1 MLPASEGWERLH
13 PLSPL
18 LRAAR
23 VGIFLVVP
31 LVQGMEGMPGWIIPA
46 VLLPAVV
53 AVAAYSWWVWRSTG
67 YRVDGDVLELR
78 TGAVFRSHRRVPM
91 TRIESVDIARPLLA
105 RLFGLAE
112 VRVEAVSEGGSEV
125 RLSFVPEDTAA
136 ALRHELTARAGGVEA
151 EALAEQAVMT
161 TPAVRV
167 SDRELA
173 LAYLVAP
180 LGGLVLFAGVT
191 LVPLAFAGVEQ
202 LVGGILA
209 SAVGFLGAGATL
221 VMRAERLYG
230 FALAEVPEGLRL
242 RRGLLNELHQTVP
255 LARVQA
261 VRIEEPAL
269 WRLFG
274 RSRLIVDV
282 AGYRGGDRE
291 SRRDTAVLLPVAT
304 RDAVDAVLQ
313 RVLPGLDLDKAD
325 LTPPPGSA
333 RWRSPL
339 RWRRY
344 GVRWTPTHAVSRSG
358 LLRRQTDVVP
368 HAKVQSLRVTQGPW
382 QRALGLATMHADTAG
397 VTIAMRARHRAAPE
411 AERLAWQSRAAAAA
425 A

>member
-18 LRAAR
+18 VRAGRAA
-23 VGIFLVVP
+23 VIVV
-31 LVQGMEGMPGWIIPA
+31 LGLAQAREGLPAWIIPA
-46 VLLPAVV
+46 VALPASV

-67 YRVDGDVLELR
+67 YRLVGDVLELR
-78 TGAVFRSHRRVPM
+78 TGALFRAHRRVPLA
-91 TRIESVDIARPLLA
+91 RIESVDIARPLLA
-105 RLFGLAE
+105 RVFGLAE

-125 RLSFVPEDTAA
+125 RLSFLPESVAA
-136 ALRHELTARAGGVEA
+136 DVRQQLTTRAGAIVDEVESQPQP
-151 EALAEQAVMT
+151 EP

-173 LAYLVAP
+173 LAYLVGP
-180 LGGLVLFAGVT
+180 LGALVLFATVS
-191 LVPLAFAGVEQ
+191 LVPLAFGGVDA
-202 LVGGILA
+202 LMGGVVA
-209 SAVGFLGAGATL
+209 SALGFLGAGTTL

-230 FALAEVPEGLRL
+230 FSLAEVPEGLRL

-269 WRLFG
+269 WRPFH
-274 RSRLIVDV
+274 RSRLVVDV

-304 RDAVDAVLQ
+304 PALVAAVLQ
-313 RVLPGLDLDKAD
+313 RVMPGVDVDAAD
-325 LTPPPGSA
+325 LAPPPESA

-344 GVRWTPTHAVSRSG
+344 GVRWTATHAVSRSG
-358 LLRRQTDVVP
+358 LFRRQTDVVP

-382 QRALGLATMHADTAG
+382 QRALDLATVHADTAG
-397 VTIAMRARHRAAPE
+397 VTIAMRARHRGRAE
-411 AERLAWQSRAAAAA
+411 AERLAWQSRAGTAA
-425 A
+425 

>member
-1 MLPASEGWERLH
+1 MLPASEGWQRLH

-18 LRAAR
+18 VRAGRAA
-23 VGIFLVVP
+23 VVVVFA
-31 LVQGMEGMPGWIIPA
+31 LAQARQGLPAWIVPA
-46 VLLPAVV
+46 VAVPAM
-53 AVAAYSWWVWRSTG
+53 AGVAAYSWWVYRSTG
-67 YRVDGDVLELR
+67 YRIAGDVLELR
-78 TGAVFRSHRRVPM
+78 TGALFRSHRRVPLA
-91 TRIESVDIARPLLA
+91 RIESVDVARPILA
-105 RLFGLAE
+105 RVFGLAE

-125 RLSFVPEDTAA
+125 RLSFVPEDVAL
-136 ALRHELTARAGGVEA
+136 ALRQQLTTRVGDVATDGETEPEPHVEP
-151 EALAEQAVMT
+151 E
-161 TPAVRV
+161 PAVRV

-180 LGGLVLFAGVT
+180 LGGLVVLVIVSI
-191 LVPLAFAGVEQ
+191 VPLAFAGIEAV
-202 LVGGILA
+202 VSAVLA

-230 FALAEVPEGLRL
+230 FSLAEVPEGLRL

-269 WRLFG
+269 WRLFN
-274 RSRLIVDV
+274 RSRLVVDV

-304 RDAVDAVLQ
+304 PELVAAVLA
-313 RVLPGLDLDKAD
+313 RVMPGIELDAGD
-325 LTPPPGSA
+325 LVPPPDAA

-339 RWRRY
+339 RWRTF
-344 GVRWTPTHAVSRSG
+344 GVRWTRTYAVSRGG
-358 LLRRQTDVVP
+358 LFRRQTDVVP

-382 QRALGLATMHADTAG
+382 QRALGLATVHADTAG
-397 VTIAMRARHRAAPE
+397 VTIAMRARHRAYAD
-411 AERLAWQSRAAAAA
+411 AERLAWASRAAAA
-425 A
+425 

>member
-18 LRAAR
+18 IRAGR
-23 VGIFLVVP
+23 VGFFVLLV
-31 LVQGMEGMPGWIIPA
+31 LAQQGREISGWVFPA
-46 VLLPAVV
+46 VAVPATVG
-53 AVAAYSWWVWRSTG
+53 VAAYSWWVWRSTG
-67 YRVDGDVLELR
+67 YRIAVDVLELR
-78 TGAVFRSHRRVPM
+78 TGALFRAHRRVPM
-91 TRIESVDIARPLLA
+91 ARIESVDIARPLLA
-105 RLFGLAE
+105 RVFGLAE

-125 RLSFVPEDTAA
+125 RLSFLPEHTAA
-136 ALRHELTARAGGVEA
+136 GLRQQLTATAATGTA
-151 EALAEQAVMT
+151 ERPEPAPTE
-161 TPAVRV
+161 PAVRV
-167 SDRELA
+167 PDRELA
-173 LAYLVAP
+173 LAYLAGP
-180 LGGLVLFAGVT
+180 LAGLVAIFAVT
-191 LVPLAFAGVEQ
+191 LVPLAAVGVEEF
-202 LVGGILA
+202 VGGVVA
-209 SAVGFLGAGATL
+209 SALGFLGAAATL

-230 FALAEVPEGLRL
+230 FALMEVPEGLRL

-269 WRLFG
+269 WRLFH
-274 RSRLIVDV
+274 RSRILVDV

-304 RDAVDAVLQ
+304 REAVDAVLG
-313 RVLPGLDLDKAD
+313 RVLPGFDLEAAQ
-325 LTPPPGSA
+325 LAPPPASA

-339 RWRRY
+339 RWRTY
-344 GVRWTPTHAVSRSG
+344 GVHWTPAHAVTRSG

-397 VTIAMRARHRAAPE
+397 VTIAVRAPHRAADE
-411 AERLAWQSRAAAAA
+411 AERLAWQSRASAAA
-425 A
+425 